1 MGISFCHLFINLF
14 LFYSICLVVQIK
26 GEFLEDQGDQ
36 KDQEFQGDQE
46 FLEDQKNQEFLE
58 MSLIE
63 HITELRK
70 RLLWSFLYV
79 IIIFVFCFYFADIL
93 FAFLARPLVNLMD
106 LEKGQGFIYTALQ
119 EAFFTELKIAFFFS
133 LFFAFPLIAIQ
144 IWKFIAPGLYKNEK
158 KAFLPFLIATPILFF
173 AGGAMVYYLISP
185 IAWKFFMSYQNLNSS
200 GVPIRLEAKMGEYLS
215 LMMRFIFAFG
225 LAFQLPVVL
234 GLMAKVGIVD
244 YRSLKKFRKYAIVM
258 AFLAAAFLTPPD
270 PFSQISLALPII
282 FLYEIS
288 IYIAKIIQKNKE
300 KNDA

>member
-1 MGISFCHLFINLF
+1 MT
-14 LFYSICLVVQIK
+14 
-26 GEFLEDQGDQ
+26 
-36 KDQEFQGDQE
+36 
-46 FLEDQKNQEFLE
+46 NQEFEE

-70 RLLWSFLYV
+70 RLLWSFLYI
-79 IIIFVFCFYFADIL
+79 IIIFIFCFYFADKL
-93 FAFLARPLVNLMD
+93 FSFLASPLVNLMD

-158 KAFLPFLIATPILFF
+158 KAFLPFLVATPILFF

-185 IAWKFFMSYQNLNSS
+185 IAWKFFMSYQNLNSA

-234 GLMAKVGIVD
+234 ALMTKVGIVD
-244 YRSLKKFRKYAIVM
+244 YNSLKKFRKYAIVL
-258 AFLAAAFLTPPD
+258 AFLSAAFLTPPD

-282 FLYEIS
+282 LLYEIS
-288 IYIAKIIQKNKE
+288 IYIAKIIQKNKN